1 MIEEILGQSYTI
13 REDLTLGELSDI
25 QDASLTV
32 DPKTGIPV
40 MQSKTLRAKL
50 IASCVEGMA
59 EEKAV
64 KLPAAVGMR
73 LYLAVQ
79 RANKI
84 PLFD

>member
-25 QDASLTV
+25 QDASMII
-32 DPKTGIPV
+32 DPKTGIP
-40 MQSKTLRAKL
+40 MISGASLRSKL
-50 IASCVEGMA
+50 IASCVEGMD
-59 EEKAV
+59 EKKAT
-64 KLPAAVGMR
+64 KLPAAVGMK

>member
-25 QDASLTV
+25 QDASMTL
-32 DPKTGIPV
+32 DAKTGIP
-40 MQSKTLRAKL
+40 MMRSASLRSKF
-50 IASCVEGMA
+50 IASCVEGMT
-59 EEKAV
+59 EEKAT
-64 KLPAAVGMR
+64 KLPASVGMK